1 VSDDATHTPTQSLLP
16 PPMIESASPLEPM
29 LTRSAVIN
37 LKVALKEQRAQAAR
51 QTRGLQESTQR
62 NALYKEIRA
71 CAEEEETL
79 DKHLEQNFVPQHSP
93 GQLLSPRAFSVSPLF
108 RVCNKALQR
117 KTQIELLLPTATG
130 RAPMSY
136 SGPELRQS
144 DGRVFLALLHILR
157 DVQVGTHVRIQPVA
171 LCKAL
176 FRRYDG
182 NSRKLLRAH
191 IQRLQKGLVTWGA
204 CTMQLCLSFEYPRM
218 GGWVVALDPQIVEMF
233 RILPSFWFP
242 MQPRLALTDG
252 LATWLY
258 TYIESQTCLIP
269 TRIDLL
275 RQLCGCDA
283 RGRAFTNSLRLALKQ
298 VAAAGVIDTKWTLL
312 RGEVRWLKRRDHPAR
327 S

>member
-1 VSDDATHTPTQSLLP
+1 MSDSASILNTSDAGPALGHQCVVSDNAPQASSASLLP

-29 LTRSAVIN
+29 LTRSAVID

-108 RVCNKALQR
+108 RVCNRALQR

-144 DGRVFLALLHILR
+144 DG
-157 DVQVGTHVRIQPVA
+157 
-171 LCKAL
+171 
-176 FRRYDG
+176 
-182 NSRKLLRAH
+182 
-191 IQRLQKGLVTWGA
+191 
-204 CTMQLCLSFEYPRM
+204 
-218 GGWVVALDPQIVEMF
+218 
-233 RILPSFWFP
+233 
-242 MQPRLALTDG
+242 
-252 LATWLY
+252 
-258 TYIESQTCLIP
+258 
-269 TRIDLL
+269 
-275 RQLCGCDA
+275 
-283 RGRAFTNSLRLALKQ
+283 
-298 VAAAGVIDTKWTLL
+298 
-312 RGEVRWLKRRDHPAR
+312 
-327 S
+327 